1 MCELC
6 DENPPDIQHATFKAL
21 TYKTGTMLN
30 CECKKGFRRISN
42 GSAFMLCAGNSSHS
56 SWENKCRCIS
66 TSIPRV
72 DCTVWRALLCC
83 SQHTL
88 HRPPARTLTPHP
100 LHSSA
105 YAQLLCQNLHD
116 GDKCAPRATDGQ
128 IIPKPEEQKGK
139 SPMGMQSQMQP
150 TDQVNLPGH
159 CREPP
164 PWEHEDSRRIYHFV
178 VGQTVHYQ
186 CMQGFRALK
195 RGPAKSVCKTTCG
208 KATWTQPRLQCISE
222 RSDGWFPDD
231 EEPQASTDAALGSD
245 TSCPSITA
253 STTDFQRHTEVAM
266 TTESFVFT
274 TEYQIAVA
282 GCVLLLISIV
292 LLSGLTWQRRC
303 Q

>member
-1 MCELC
+1 MEPSLLLWGILTFVVVHGHVTELC

-66 TSIPRV
+66 TS
-72 DCTVWRALLCC
+72 
-83 SQHTL
+83 
-88 HRPPARTLTPHP
+88 
-100 LHSSA
+100 
-105 YAQLLCQNLHD
+105 
-116 GDKCAPRATDGQ
+116 PRAPDGQ
-128 IIPKPEEQKGK
+128 VIPKPEEQKGK

-150 TDQVNLPGH
+150 TDQVNLP
-159 CREPP
+159 
-164 PWEHEDSRRIYHFV
+164 
-178 VGQTVHYQ
+178 
-186 CMQGFRALK
+186 
-195 RGPAKSVCKTTCG
+195 
-208 KATWTQPRLQCISE
+208 
-222 RSDGWFPDD
+222 DD
-231 EEPQASTDAALGSD
+231 EEPQPSTDAALGSD

-253 STTDFQRHTEVAM
+253 NFQKHTEAAM

-292 LLSGLTWQRRC
+292 LLSGLTWQRRWRKSRRTI
-303 Q
+303 

>member
-1 MCELC
+1 MEPSLLLWGILTFVVVHGHVTELC

-66 TSIPRV
+66 TS
-72 DCTVWRALLCC
+72 
-83 SQHTL
+83 
-88 HRPPARTLTPHP
+88 
-100 LHSSA
+100 
-105 YAQLLCQNLHD
+105 
-116 GDKCAPRATDGQ
+116 PRATDGQ
-128 IIPKPEEQKGK
+128 VIPKPEEQKGK

-178 VGQTVHYQ
+178 VGQAVHYQ
-186 CMQGFRALK
+186 CMQGFRALH
-195 RGPAKSVCKTTCG
+195 RGPAKSVCKMICG
-208 KATWTQPRLQCISE
+208 KATWTQPPLQCISE

-253 STTDFQRHTEVAM
+253 STTDFQKHTEAAM

-292 LLSGLTWQRRC
+292 LLSGLTWQRRWRKSRRTI
-303 Q
+303 

>member
-1 MCELC
+1 MSDSRRLQELC

-66 TSIPRV
+66 TS
-72 DCTVWRALLCC
+72 
-83 SQHTL
+83 
-88 HRPPARTLTPHP
+88 
-100 LHSSA
+100 
-105 YAQLLCQNLHD
+105 
-116 GDKCAPRATDGQ
+116 PRATDGQ
-128 IIPKPEEQKGK
+128 VIPKPEEQKGK

-178 VGQTVHYQ
+178 MGQAVHYQ
-186 CMQGFRALK
+186 CMQGFRALH
-195 RGPAKSVCKTTCG
+195 RGPAKSVCKMICG
-208 KATWTQPRLQCISE
+208 KATWTQPPLQCISE
-222 RSDGWFPDD
+222 RSDSWFPDD

-253 STTDFQRHTEVAM
+253 STTDFQKHTEAAM

-292 LLSGLTWQRRC
+292 LLSGLTWQRRWRKSRRTI
-303 Q
+303 